1 MTPPSSSAAQ
11 ATQNSD
17 PTSKRTE
24 TLDAV
29 VIRFAGDSG
38 DGMQLTGTQFTNTT
52 AVFGNDFA
60 TLPDYP
66 AEIRAPAGTL
76 AGVSSFQV
84 NFGDERIYTPGD
96 QPDVLVAMNPA
107 ALKVHLHD
115 LRESGVLIVNEDAFT
130 EGNLSK
136 AGFTSNPLEDGS
148 IKGYQLFSIPITKMT
163 LEALK
168 DSPLKN
174 KDRERCKNFY
184 ALGVLLWLYH
194 RPLTVTTEWIETKF
208 KKKPDLVEANITALK
223 TGYHFG
229 ETTEMFQV
237 HYEIAPTKRQPGT
250 YRNITGNE
258 ALARGLAAASKIT
271 GRPLFLGS
279 YPITPAS
286 DILHELS
293 TFKNFRVHT
302 FQAEDEIAGVCSAI
316 GASFAGALAV
326 TTTSGPGI
334 ALKGEALGLAVMT
347 ELPLVIIN
355 VQRGGP
361 STGLPTKTE
370 QSDLNQALYGR
381 HGESPMCVLAAR
393 SPGDCFYMGIEAFRI
408 ATKYMCPVLL
418 LTDGYLANGAEPWR
432 IPEASEIPTFEVKMA
447 TPELAEGGFLPY
459 KRDPNTLAR
468 PWAVPGT
475 PDLEHRIGGLEKAAD
490 TGNVSYDPANHEAMV
505 RTRQAKIE
513 KIVQEIPPL
522 EITGE
527 DSGKLLVVGWGGT
540 YGSIQAGVRRAQKKG
555 LSVSSVHI
563 QHLNPLPP
571 DLGEIM
577 GRFEKVLVPE
587 LNLGQLRNL
596 LRATYLVDAQGLNK
610 IKGLPFRAV
619 EILEKIEEMLG

>member
-1 MTPPSSSAAQ
+1 
-11 ATQNSD
+11 
-17 PTSKRTE
+17 
-24 TLDAV
+24 
-29 VIRFAGDSG
+29 
-38 DGMQLTGTQFTNTT
+38 MQLTGSQFTNTT

-76 AGVSSFQV
+76 AGVSSFQL

-107 ALKVHLHD
+107 ALKVHLRD
-115 LRESGVLIVNEDAFT
+115 LREGGVLIVNEDAFS
-130 EGNLSK
+130 EGNLTK
-136 AGFTSNPLEDGS
+136 AGYKANPLDDGS
-148 IKGYQLFSIPITKMT
+148 VKGFQLFRVPITKMT

-174 KDRERCKNFY
+174 KDKERCKNFY

-194 RPLTVTTEWIETKF
+194 RPINVTLDWIGDKF
-208 KKKPDLVEANITALK
+208 KKKPDLVEANTIALK

-237 HYEIAPTKRQPGT
+237 NYEIAPTKRAPGT

-258 ALARGLAAASKIT
+258 ALARGLAAASKIA

-302 FQAEDEIAGVCSAI
+302 FQAEDEIAGICSAI

-334 ALKGEALGLAVMT
+334 ALKGEAMGLAVMT

-381 HGESPMCVLAAR
+381 HGESPLCILAAR

-408 ATKYMCPVLL
+408 ATKYMCPVML

-432 IPEASEIPTFEVKMA
+432 IPEASEIPQFKVSLA
-447 TPELAEGGFLPY
+447 APQLAEGEDGFLPY
-459 KRDPNTLAR
+459 KRDPQTMAR
-468 PWAVPGT
+468 PWAIPGT
-475 PDLEHRIGGLEKAAD
+475 PALEHRIGGLEKAD
-490 TGNVSYDPANHEAMV
+490 VTGNVSYDPDNHEKMV
-505 RTRQAKIE
+505 RLRQAKIQ
-513 KIVQEIPPL
+513 KITQEIPPL

-527 DSGKLLVVGWGGT
+527 KSGKLLVVGWGGT

-563 QHLNPLPP
+563 QHLSPLPP
-571 DLGEIM
+571 DLGEILK
-577 GRFEKVLVPE
+577 RFEKVLVPE
-587 LNLGQLRNL
+587 LNLGQLRTL
-596 LRATYLVDAQGLNK
+596 IRGTYLVDAQGLNK
-610 IKGLPFRAV
+610 IKGLPFRAI
-619 EILEKIEEMLG
+619 EIEQKIEEMLA

>member
-1 MTPPSSSAAQ
+1 
-11 ATQNSD
+11 
-17 PTSKRTE
+17 
-24 TLDAV
+24 
-29 VIRFAGDSG
+29 
-38 DGMQLTGTQFTNTT
+38 MQLTGTQFTNTT

-115 LRESGVLIVNEDAFT
+115 LRDNGVLIVNEDAFT

-136 AGFTSNPLEDGS
+136 AGFKSNPLEDGS

-237 HYEIAPTKRQPGT
+237 SYEIAPTKRKPGT

-302 FQAEDEIAGVCSAI
+302 FQAEDEIAGACSAI

-432 IPEASEIPTFEVKMA
+432 IPEASEIPKFEVKMA
-447 TPELAEGGFLPY
+447 QPELAEGGFLPY

-468 PWAVPGT
+468 PWAIPGT
-475 PDLEHRIGGLEKAAD
+475 PALEHRIGGLEKAAD

-505 RTRQAKIE
+505 RTRQAKVE

-527 DSGKLLVVGWGGT
+527 KSGKLLVVGWGGT
-540 YGSIQAGVRRAQKKG
+540 YGSIQAGVRRAQQKG

-577 GRFEKVLVPE
+577 GRFEKILVPE